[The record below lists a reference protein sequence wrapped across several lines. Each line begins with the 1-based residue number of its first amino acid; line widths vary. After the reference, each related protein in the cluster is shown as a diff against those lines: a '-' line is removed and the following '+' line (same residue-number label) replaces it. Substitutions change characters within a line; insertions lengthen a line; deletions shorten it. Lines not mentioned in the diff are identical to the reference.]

1 MTEQIDILSQIVAV
15 SPVVGVLVYFI
26 VYFQKAIKGYKE
38 ELKAKDEIIQ
48 KLNDRLEEGRGEIV
62 GLGKDLSNTLE
73 RLIER
78 LQ

>member
-1 MTEQIDILSQIVAV
+1 MTEQVDILSQIVAV

-26 VYFQKAIKGYKE
+26 VYFQKVIKGYKE
-38 ELKAKDEIIQ
+38 ELRVKDETIQ
-48 KLNDRLEEGRGEIV
+48 KLNDRLEGKSGEIV
-62 GLGKDLSNTLE
+62 GLGKDLNNTLE